1 MKTLPCGN
9 ISYFWTWFHPVLY
22 LLHAVQLGKSLCFRK
37 SVIFCRLLP
46 TTSPS
51 FSLSCCTTKCAFEL
65 KSICHSN
72 KEEQRCWVTE
82 FGHSAAVYRDTYLLV
97 VLFCVSRSSTWGSL
111 PLGIYEA
118 EFHPFLTVSCITTP
132 TNIADYADV
141 LRSNVYLLSEGWN
154 SATDLS
160 IRRNPLRSTY
170 RSLDPG
176 CNYGR
181 PSVAWVI
188 VAEAGRWE
196 TRAGRKRYRPLHF
209 VDDLSHFCCTNRMC
223 DRSPFDR

>member
-111 PLGIYEA
+111 PLGISEA
-118 EFHPFLTVSCITTP
+118 EFHPFLTASCITTP
-132 TNIADYADV
+132 TDIADYADAHHTFFRGNPWQNWPSNLSKWRARGRSGPHV
-141 LRSNVYLLSEGWN
+141 ERIWANPSQPFLRKV
-154 SATDLS
+154 
-160 IRRNPLRSTY
+160 
-170 RSLDPG
+170 
-176 CNYGR
+176 
-181 PSVAWVI
+181 
-188 VAEAGRWE
+188 
-196 TRAGRKRYRPLHF
+196 
-209 VDDLSHFCCTNRMC
+209 
-223 DRSPFDR
+223 